1 MNISD
6 IRVKILDSGGKIKA
20 VAAITFDACFV
31 VHDVKII
38 QGAESL
44 FVTMPGRKSTDGKY
58 KDIAHPIDTPTREMI
73 SSAVLNAYEEAR
85 QAAAGPEV

>member
-44 FVTMPGRKSTDGKY
+44 FVTMPGRKSGG
-58 KDIAHPIDTPTREMI
+58 REI
-73 SSAVLNAYEEAR
+73 QGHRPPHRYAD
-85 QAAAGPEV
+85 AGNDFVRRAERL